1 MSDNEVITP
10 DPWGELRVH
19 TQARVALGRSGVSM
33 PTQEVLGFGYAHALA
48 RDAVH
53 LPLDVPLLCE
63 QLNAKGWPTLQVH
76 SAAVD
81 RATYLLRPDLG
92 RRLDEAS
99 LAMLGDQAVPDSVD
113 IQLVIGDGLSSLAVS
128 RHAVPLIGQV
138 RALAPPTWRFGPIV
152 VAQQARV
159 ALGDSVGERLHAK
172 LVVML
177 IGERPGLSSPDSLGL
192 YLTWAPRSGRSDAER
207 NCISNVRPEGL
218 GYVQAAR
225 KLLWL
230 CREAQRL
237 QLTGVQLKD
246 RSDVVEL
253 GTVPVADALPNA
265 PGA

>member
-1 MSDNEVITP
+1 MADNTLVTP

-53 LPLDVPLLCE
+53 LPLDVTLLCE
-63 QLNAKGWPTLQVH
+63 QLQAKGWPTVAVH

-99 LAMLGDQAVPDSVD
+99 LAMLSEHASPGGCDV
-113 IQLVIGDGLSSLAVS
+113 QLVIGDGLSSLAVS
-128 RHAVPLIGQV
+128 RHAVPLIEQI
-138 RALAPPTWRFGPIV
+138 RAQAPAAWRFGPIV

-159 ALGDSVGERLHAK
+159 ALGDVVGERLHAK

-218 GYVQAAR
+218 NYAR
-225 KLLWL
+225 AVHKLLWL

-253 GTVPVADALPNA
+253 GAVASADALP
-265 PGA
+265 GA

>member
-128 RHAVPLIGQV
+128 RHAVPLIGKV

-159 ALGDSVGERLHAK
+159 ALGDSVAERLHAK

>member
-1 MSDNEVITP
+1 
-10 DPWGELRVH
+10 
-19 TQARVALGRSGVSM
+19 
-33 PTQEVLGFGYAHALA
+33 
-48 RDAVH
+48 
-53 LPLDVPLLCE
+53 
-63 QLNAKGWPTLQVH
+63 
-76 SAAVD
+76 
-81 RATYLLRPDLG
+81 
-92 RRLDEAS
+92 
-99 LAMLGDQAVPDSVD
+99 
-113 IQLVIGDGLSSLAVS
+113 
-128 RHAVPLIGQV
+128 
-138 RALAPPTWRFGPIV
+138 
-152 VAQQARV
+152 
-159 ALGDSVGERLHAK
+159 
-172 LVVML
+172 VVML